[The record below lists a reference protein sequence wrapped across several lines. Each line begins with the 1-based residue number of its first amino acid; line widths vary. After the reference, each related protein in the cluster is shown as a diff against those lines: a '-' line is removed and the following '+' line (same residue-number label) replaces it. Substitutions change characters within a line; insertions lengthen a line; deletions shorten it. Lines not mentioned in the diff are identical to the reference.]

1 MTHIIEVRDLVKEYT
16 GTPVVDGVSFDVEHG
31 SLFAFLGPNGAGKS
45 TTISMLTTLLKPTAG
60 TVSYIRSDGGPMD
73 VVKDRADVKDRLGVV
88 FQDSLLDRDMTVRSN
103 LLARAR
109 FYGSGRSNL
118 ERFQEVLQLTE
129 ILDRTYGT
137 LSGGQRRRVDI
148 ARALLGDPEVLFL
161 DEPTTGLD
169 PQSRNLVWST
179 LRKLRGELGI
189 TVFLTTH
196 YMEEAD
202 PADQVVLIDH
212 GHIIAQGTPSALRRD
227 YSRHVLSFPR
237 GEEIVKALSAA
248 GLRATER
255 TERVQAL
262 VENPRDAVDFIAAHR
277 GIIEDFEFV
286 QGDMDDVFLALTGK
300 ELRES

>member
-1 MTHIIEVRDLVKEYT
+1 MTHIIEVRDLVKEYS
-16 GTPVVDGVSFDVEHG
+16 GTPVVDGVSFDVERG

-45 TTISMLTTLLKPTAG
+45 TTISMLTTLLRPTAG
-60 TVSYIRSDGGPMD
+60 TVSYIHSDGGTMD
-73 VVKDRADVKDRLGVV
+73 VVRNRTDVKDRLGVV
-88 FQDSLLDRDMTVRSN
+88 FQDSLLDRELSVRTN

-118 ERFQEVLQLTE
+118 ERLQEVLQLTE

-227 YSRHVLSFPR
+227 YSR
-237 GEEIVKALSAA
+237 GEEIVKALPAA

-255 TERVQAL
+255 AVRVQAL

>member
-1 MTHIIEVRDLVKEYT
+1 MSHIIEVRDLVKEYS
-16 GTPVVDGVSFDVEHG
+16 GTKVVDGVSFDVERG

-45 TTISMLTTLLKPTAG
+45 TTISMLTTLLRPTAG
-60 TVSYIRSDGGPMD
+60 TVSYIHSDGGTMD
-73 VVKDRADVKDRLGVV
+73 VVRNRKDVKDRLGVV
-88 FQDSLLDRDMTVRSN
+88 FQDSLLDRELSVRTN

-118 ERFQEVLQLTE
+118 ERLQEVLQLKE

-255 TERVQAL
+255 AERVQAL

>member
-1 MTHIIEVRDLVKEYT
+1 VTHIIEVRDLVKEYS
-16 GTPVVDGVSFDVEHG
+16 GTPVVDGVSFDVERG

-45 TTISMLTTLLKPTAG
+45 TTISMLTTLLRPTAG
-60 TVSYIRSDGGPMD
+60 TVSYIHSDGGTMD
-73 VVKDRADVKDRLGVV
+73 VVRNRTDVKDRLGVV
-88 FQDSLLDRDMTVRSN
+88 FQDSLLDRELSVRTN

-118 ERFQEVLQLTE
+118 ERLQEVLQLK
-129 ILDRTYGT
+129 
-137 LSGGQRRRVDI
+137 
-148 ARALLGDPEVLFL
+148 
-161 DEPTTGLD
+161 PTTGLD

-300 ELRES
+300 ELREN